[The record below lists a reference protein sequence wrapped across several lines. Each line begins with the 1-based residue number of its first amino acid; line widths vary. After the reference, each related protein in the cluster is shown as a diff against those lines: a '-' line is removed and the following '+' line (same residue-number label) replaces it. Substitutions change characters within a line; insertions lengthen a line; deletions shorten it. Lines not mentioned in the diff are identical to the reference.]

1 MLIQLITAT
10 VMLIALINFN
20 KIAKLPSSGEQKSR
34 CFMNTLSKRMSTIMF
49 RSLLA
54 FLPSFNMKLLGKKSK
69 WWKDPLIFSLDK
81 EHLIFYDTETWKTLL
96 FSDLLFWKLELLR
109 AIYLTFKLSHT
120 LGEIWDKDN
129 LSKVIRPKT
138 ILETF

>member
-1 MLIQLITAT
+1 MNDPLKVVFLAVDNCQT
-10 VMLIALINFN
+10 VHTTYFVFSFSIDLCE
-20 KIAKLPSSGEQKSR
+20 KKSR

-81 EHLIFYDTETWKTLL
+81 EHLIFYDTETWKTPL
-96 FSDLLFWKLELLR
+96 FSDLLFLKNGVMLQ
-109 AIYLTFKLSHT
+109 AVCLTFKIPAHLHCTGRNS
-120 LGEIWDKDN
+120 
-129 LSKVIRPKT
+129 SPKS
-138 ILETF
+138 FW